1 LLSVSALL
9 PDANLMVRW
18 YQRID
23 EIDAGLG
30 LVHVVKVEVM
40 EADSGRRDL
49 RDCSQADRSNTEAHL
64 VKVWKLI
71 VVYRQDGRQSVD

>member
-23 EIDAGLG
+23 VIEEMDAGLG
-30 LVHVVKVEVM
+30 LVHVAKIV
-40 EADSGRRDL
+40 DRRDL
-49 RDCSQADRSNTEAHL
+49 ESLT
-64 VKVWKLI
+64 VLI
-71 VVYRQDGRQSVD
+71 ATLAQRF